1 MSIVSMTV
9 ASHFWHQAASEKNEL
24 MFKMPDLTSINSQN
38 KDLYL
43 ASTQIPALFC
53 LVTLRIP

>member
-9 ASHFWHQAASEKNEL
+9 GSHFWHQAANEQNEL
-24 MFKMPDLTSINSQN
+24 MFKMPGLTSINSQN

-43 ASTQIPALFC
+43 VTTQIPALFC
-53 LVTLRIP
+53 LVTQCIP